1 MSRIESSKINVG
13 NSVVVKADEYEGLS
27 DVERQL
33 RILPPEKR
41 KEFLEKSNVIIADA
55 QNRANKIISEAN
67 QALEQAKND
76 AQTIRTTAQEE
87 GYKQGYDDGYKQG
100 YSDGNNESIT
110 LIKSEVTDKLEAFNN
125 FISSYLNI
133 KKEVVKALNIEL
145 ATIISEFAKQICL
158 KNSTEDTEIITKM
171 LQIAVSKLKEKE
183 DITLIVHP
191 EMKSKV
197 ENLFEYIKSETPLI
211 SNIRLLEDINLEK
224 DGVIVESLDTRID
237 ATFSSYVEELVEK
250 ITQKSYS
257 FSPDDL
263 EEEYKEHFGTEENND
278 NLKKLDD
285 GINVILPETQTEE
298 GLGDSEN
305 DDI

>member
-1 MSRIESSKINVG
+1 MSRIERSKINVG
-13 NSVVVKADEYEGLS
+13 SSVVVKADEYEGLS

-33 RILPPEKR
+33 RLLPPEKR

-55 QNRANKIISEAN
+55 QNRANKIMLEAN
-67 QALEQAKND
+67 KALEQAKND
-76 AQTIRTTAQEE
+76 AETIRTNAQDE

-133 KKEVVKALNIEL
+133 KQEVVKALNIEL
-145 ATIISEFAKQICL
+145 AGIISEFVKRICL
-158 KNSTEDTEIITKM
+158 NNSAENTEIITQM
-171 LQIAVSKLKEKE
+171 LQIAISKLKEKE
-183 DITLIVHP
+183 EITLIVHP

-224 DGVIVESLDTRID
+224 DGVIVESIDTRID
-237 ATFSSYVEELVEK
+237 ATFSSYVEGIVEK
-250 ITQKSYS
+250 ITQKSYA
-257 FSPDDL
+257 FSSEELDD
-263 EEEYKEHFGTEENND
+263 EFKNHFSTKENNE
-278 NLKKLDD
+278 NLEKLDD
-285 GINVILPETQTEE
+285 GINVVFPEIQTEE
-298 GLGDSEN
+298 GLGDLEN